1 MARCPVFVVIF
12 IVVVVFVAIGFVAIG
27 FVAIGFVSKM
37 TNCLILFI
45 YHR

>member
-27 FVAIGFVSKM
+27 FVSKM